1 MKCLDNSNLNPML
14 KSSIKKSINRIKS
27 LKDLAEINE
36 LIDKKINEDSNK
48 TVIDQDVKIDDL
60 IEDYKKHLQASGKS
74 KVTIENYV
82 YEAFK
87 VADYIKANNINLISL
102 SKKDIEKYLAL
113 QREERNLKENAY
125 SKLVTVI
132 RVFLKFLKEN
142 KYIILSASEILIPK
156 TVETIRE
163 YLQEDEI
170 IKIFSY
176 LNQRKENYRNE
187 NLRDLLIIHLGI
199 DCGLRKSEI
208 LNLKWEDIDFTN
220 SMIYIRVSK
229 GGKSRKVPFNADIK
243 RLFLNYRKKT
253 KQYIGKVIKGSFGKK
268 ITSCALQNIVV
279 GIYKKSGVY
288 REGLCIHSLRHS
300 YAERLRK
307 KGTDIVTIA
316 KLLGHSRIDT
326 TQTYFHVT
334 EDDIKNAVL

>member
-1 MKCLDNSNLNPML
+1 
-14 KSSIKKSINRIKS
+14 
-27 LKDLAEINE
+27 
-36 LIDKKINEDSNK
+36 
-48 TVIDQDVKIDDL
+48 
-60 IEDYKKHLQASGKS
+60 
-74 KVTIENYV
+74 
-82 YEAFK
+82 
-87 VADYIKANNINLISL
+87 
-102 SKKDIEKYLAL
+102 
-113 QREERNLKENAY
+113 
-125 SKLVTVI
+125 
-132 RVFLKFLKEN
+132 
-142 KYIILSASEILIPK
+142 
-156 TVETIRE
+156 
-163 YLQEDEI
+163 
-170 IKIFSY
+170 
-176 LNQRKENYRNE
+176 
-187 NLRDLLIIHLGI
+187 LRRG
-199 DCGLRKSEI
+199 EI